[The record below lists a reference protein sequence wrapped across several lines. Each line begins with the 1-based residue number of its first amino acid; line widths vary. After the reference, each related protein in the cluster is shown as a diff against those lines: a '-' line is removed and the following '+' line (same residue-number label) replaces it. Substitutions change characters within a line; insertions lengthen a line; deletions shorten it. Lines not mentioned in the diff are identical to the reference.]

1 MEGSIERVQRPRLS
15 SEVLGWHWC
24 PSACARTLDAFC
36 PSSSVRSLFLSRPTS
51 QHPASWNLKQYFE
64 GSEWRIRESVGTC
77 VARVSMIP
85 ECLCRS
91 EMTNGRALKVCNPFI
106 DFKPALLL
114 FPGPPGSESH
124 RFLGL
129 KLCRKDTAF
138 LLARHLRRLG
148 QNMEPITGEIWF
160 MFPMETNSLP
170 RADGWFSG
178 LLARADSS
186 RCPLSLVASH
196 LVLL

>member
-1 MEGSIERVQRPRLS
+1 MALVPLSLRPALCMLS
-15 SEVLGWHWC
+15 TPHL
-24 PSACARTLDAFC
+24 
-36 PSSSVRSLFLSRPTS
+36 SVRSLFLSHPTS
-51 QHPASWNLKQYFE
+51 RHPASWNLKQYFE
-64 GSEWRIRESVGTC
+64 GSEWRIRERVGTR
-77 VARVSMIP
+77 VARVSVIP
-85 ECLCRS
+85 ECRCRS

-148 QNMEPITGEIWF
+148 QNMEPITGKSGSCFRWRQIA
-160 MFPMETNSLP
+160 SL
-170 RADGWFSG
+170 G
-178 LLARADSS
+178 LTAGSLGRWCGPTAVDVP
-186 RCPLSLVASH
+186 CPLLLVSWCFYRR
-196 LVLL
+196 VVK

>member
-1 MEGSIERVQRPRLS
+1 ME
-15 SEVLGWHWC
+15 
-24 PSACARTLDAFC
+24 A
-36 PSSSVRSLFLSRPTS
+36 
-51 QHPASWNLKQYFE
+51 K
-64 GSEWRIRESVGTC
+64 REMVGTH
-77 VARVSMIP
+77 VARVSVIP

-106 DFKPALLL
+106 DFRSALLL

-148 QNMEPITGEIWF
+148 QNMEPITGKSGSCFRWRQIA
-160 MFPMETNSLP
+160 SLGLMA
-170 RADGWFSG
+170 RVSG
-178 LLARADSS
+178 SLVQADSG
-186 RCPLSLVASH
+186 RQPLSLVTSH
-196 LVLL
+196 LVLLWERDEITKQR

>member
-1 MEGSIERVQRPRLS
+1 MLCFS
-15 SEVLGWHWC
+15 
-24 PSACARTLDAFC
+24 
-36 PSSSVRSLFLSRPTS
+36 PSSAGSLFSSHPIS
-51 QHPASWNLKQYFE
+51 YHPASWNLKQYFE
-64 GSEWRIRESVGTC
+64 GSEWRISEMVGTH
-77 VARVSMIP
+77 VARVSVIP

-170 RADGWFSG
+170 RADGGSLGRWCG
-178 LLARADSS
+178 PTVVGIP
-186 RCPLSLVASH
+186 CPLSLVTWCSYRR
-196 LVLL
+196 VVK

>member
-1 MEGSIERVQRPRLS
+1 M
-15 SEVLGWHWC
+15 
-24 PSACARTLDAFC
+24 
-36 PSSSVRSLFLSRPTS
+36 
-51 QHPASWNLKQYFE
+51 
-64 GSEWRIRESVGTC
+64 VGTH
-77 VARVSMIP
+77 VARVSLIP

-148 QNMEPITGEIWF
+148 QNMEPITGK
-160 MFPMETNSLP
+160 
-170 RADGWFSG
+170 SG
-178 LLARADSS
+178 SCFR
-186 RCPLSLVASH
+186 
-196 LVLL
+196 